1 MNSHGK
7 KMIAPIVIT
16 ILFVIY
22 FVAYFSA
29 IIYELDGVAK
39 YALLIIPLALCAL
52 NIKVCIDRIQ
62 EIKRGEEDDL
72 SKY

>member
-1 MNSHGK
+1 
-7 KMIAPIVIT
+7 MIAPIVIT

-22 FVAYFSA
+22 FIAYFSA
-29 IIYELDGVAK
+29 IIYELDDVAK

-62 EIKRGEEDDL
+62 EIRKGEEDDL

>member
-1 MNSHGK
+1 
-7 KMIAPIVIT
+7 MIAPIVIT

-22 FVAYFSA
+22 FIAYFSA
-29 IIYELDGVAK
+29 IIYELDGVAI

-62 EIKRGEEDDL
+62 EIRKGEEDDL

>member
-22 FVAYFSA
+22 FIAYFSA
-29 IIYELDGVAK
+29 IIYGLDGVAK
-39 YALLIIPLALCAL
+39 CALLIIPLALCAL

-62 EIKRGEEDDL
+62 EIRKGEEDDL